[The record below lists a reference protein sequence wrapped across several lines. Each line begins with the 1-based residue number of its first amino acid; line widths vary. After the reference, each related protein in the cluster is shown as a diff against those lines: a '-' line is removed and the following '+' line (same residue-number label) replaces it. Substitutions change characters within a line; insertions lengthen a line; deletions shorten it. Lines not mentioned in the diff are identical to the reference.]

1 MPATEASLIEIRNAS
16 LTLGDASILKQVS
29 ICVDKE
35 EIVALVGESGSG
47 KSITALTLLG
57 LQPLQSKITAEKL
70 TFDQKNILA
79 LSPKEWETIRGK
91 EIGMVFQEPQSS
103 LNPTLRCGKQLLEVL
118 QKHSS
123 LSRKAHLEKINT
135 LLHEVQLQD
144 TDRILKSYPHQL
156 SGGQKQRVMI
166 AMALLC
172 NPKLLI
178 ADEPTTALDV
188 TVQKEI
194 LHLLRRLQQKYKM
207 SVLFISHDLALVKNL
222 ANRVYVMHQG
232 KVVESGL
239 ASTLFKKPKHPYTA
253 GLIAARPDANTRPER
268 LLTLAD
274 FEKKTTRQ
282 PLISALQRATYH
294 TLLYQQPPLLEI
306 KGFEK
311 TYIKKHWGKANKSFR
326 AVDKIDFSLY
336 PGEVLGLVGES
347 GCGKSSL
354 AKSMVFLDP
363 PTQGTLLYKGQTIDP
378 KNQESLVRLR
388 KDIQFIFQDPYSALH
403 PLKTV
408 GAAIEEVLHVHR
420 PTVSKKEH
428 SLQCYQLLDQVGLD
442 TPFYHRY
449 PHELSGGQRQRVVIA
464 RALATDPKILI
475 CDESVAALDI
485 SIQAQVLNLLNDL
498 KDQFKLSYLFIS
510 HDLAVVKYM
519 ADRIMVMEQGR
530 LVEIQEADALY
541 RHPKKAYTKKL
552 IAAIPE

>member
-1 MPATEASLIEIRNAS
+1 
-16 LTLGDASILKQVS
+16 
-29 ICVDKE
+29 
-35 EIVALVGESGSG
+35 
-47 KSITALTLLG
+47 
-57 LQPLQSKITAEKL
+57 
-70 TFDQKNILA
+70 
-79 LSPKEWETIRGK
+79 
-91 EIGMVFQEPQSS
+91 
-103 LNPTLRCGKQLLEVL
+103 
-118 QKHSS
+118 
-123 LSRKAHLEKINT
+123 
-135 LLHEVQLQD
+135 
-144 TDRILKSYPHQL
+144 
-156 SGGQKQRVMI
+156 
-166 AMALLC
+166 
-172 NPKLLI
+172 
-178 ADEPTTALDV
+178 
-188 TVQKEI
+188 
-194 LHLLRRLQQKYKM
+194 
-207 SVLFISHDLALVKNL
+207 
-222 ANRVYVMHQG
+222 
-232 KVVESGL
+232 
-239 ASTLFKKPKHPYTA
+239 
-253 GLIAARPDANTRPER
+253 
-268 LLTLAD
+268 
-274 FEKKTTRQ
+274 
-282 PLISALQRATYH
+282 
-294 TLLYQQPPLLEI
+294 
-306 KGFEK
+306 
-311 TYIKKHWGKANKSFR
+311 
-326 AVDKIDFSLY
+326 
-336 PGEVLGLVGES
+336 
-347 GCGKSSL
+347 
-354 AKSMVFLDP
+354 MVFLDP

-541 RHPKKAYTKKL
+541 RYPKKAYTKKL

>member
-16 LTLGDASILKQVS
+16 LTLGDASILKKVS

-123 LSRKAHLEKINT
+123 LSRKAQLEKINT

-311 TYIKKHWGKANKSFR
+311 TYIKKHWGKANESFR

-354 AKSMVFLDP
+354 AKSMVFSDP

-541 RHPKKAYTKKL
+541 RYPKKAYTKKL

>member
-1 MPATEASLIEIRNAS
+1 MPTTKASLIEIKNAS
-16 LTLGDASILKQVS
+16 LNIGDAFILNEVS
-29 ICVDKE
+29 ISVEKE

-57 LQPLQSKITAEKL
+57 LQPRLSKITAEKL
-70 TFDQKNILA
+70 TFGQKNLLT
-79 LSPKEWETIRGK
+79 LSSKEWESIRGK

-103 LNPTLRCGKQLLEVL
+103 LNPTLLCGIQLIEVL
-118 QKHSS
+118 KKHTSFS
-123 LSRKAHLEKINT
+123 KKVQQEKIIT
-135 LLHEVQLQD
+135 LLHEVQLHD

-194 LHLLRRLQQKYKM
+194 LQLLKRLQQKYKM

-222 ANRVYVMHQG
+222 AKRVYVMHQG

-239 ASTLFKKPKHPYTA
+239 VSSLFSQPKHPYTA
-253 GLIAARPDANTRPER
+253 GLLAARPDVNIRPKR

-274 FEKKTTRQ
+274 FEKRITRQ
-282 PLISALQRATYH
+282 PIISVQERATLH
-294 TLLYQQPPLLEI
+294 KLLYQKPPLLEI

-311 TYIKKHWGKANKSFR
+311 IYIKKHWWKANESFR
-326 AVDKIDFSLY
+326 AVDKIDFSLF

-354 AKSMVFLDP
+354 AKSIVFLNP
-363 PTQGTLLYKGQTIDP
+363 PSQGSLIYQGQIIDP
-378 KNQESLVRLR
+378 KNHEEIKKLR

-403 PLKTV
+403 PLKTI
-408 GAAIEEVLHVHR
+408 GDSIEEIFRVHR
-420 PTVSKKEH
+420 PNLSKKEY
-428 SLQCYQLLDQVGLD
+428 SLQCHHLLDQVGIYSH
-442 TPFYHRY
+442 FYHRY

-519 ADRIMVMEQGR
+519 ADRIMVMEKGN
-530 LVEIQEADALY
+530 LVEIQEADMLY
-541 RHPKKAYTKKL
+541 SNPRNEYTKKL
-552 IAAIPE
+552 ISAIPM

>member
-16 LTLGDASILKQVS
+16 LTLGDASILKKVS

-123 LSRKAHLEKINT
+123 LSRKAQLEKINT

-253 GLIAARPDANTRPER
+253 GLIAARPVANTRPER

-311 TYIKKHWGKANKSFR
+311 TYIKKHWGKANESFR

-541 RHPKKAYTKKL
+541 RYPKKAYTKKL

>member
-16 LTLGDASILKQVS
+16 LTLGDASILKKVS

-123 LSRKAHLEKINT
+123 LSRKAQLEKINT

-311 TYIKKHWGKANKSFR
+311 TYIKKHWGKANESFR

-541 RHPKKAYTKKL
+541 RYPKKAYTKKL

>member
-16 LTLGDASILKQVS
+16 LTLGDASILKKVS

-103 LNPTLRCGKQLLEVL
+103 LNPTLRCRKQLLEVL

-123 LSRKAHLEKINT
+123 LSRKAQLEKINT

-166 AMALLC
+166 AMALMC

-311 TYIKKHWGKANKSFR
+311 TYIKKHWGKANESFR

-408 GAAIEEVLHVHR
+408 GAAIEEVLYVHR

-541 RHPKKAYTKKL
+541 RYPKKAYTKKL

>member
-16 LTLGDASILKQVS
+16 LTLGDASILKKVS

-79 LSPKEWETIRGK
+79 LGPKEWETIRGK

-103 LNPTLRCGKQLLEVL
+103 LNPTLRCGKQLIEVL

-123 LSRKAHLEKINT
+123 LSRKAQLEKINT

-239 ASTLFKKPKHPYTA
+239 TSTLFKKPKHPYTA

-274 FEKKTTRQ
+274 FEKKTIHQ

-311 TYIKKHWGKANKSFR
+311 TYIKKHWGKANESFR

-363 PTQGTLLYKGQTIDP
+363 PTQGTLLYKGQTINP

>member
-16 LTLGDASILKQVS
+16 LTLGDASILKKVS

-123 LSRKAHLEKINT
+123 LSRKAQLEKINT

-311 TYIKKHWGKANKSFR
+311 TYIKKHWGKANESFR

-378 KNQESLVRLR
+378 KNQESLVSLR

-541 RHPKKAYTKKL
+541 RYPKKAYTKKL

>member
-123 LSRKAHLEKINT
+123 LSRKAQLEKINT

-311 TYIKKHWGKANKSFR
+311 TYIKKHWGKANESFR
-326 AVDKIDFSLY
+326 AVDKIDFSLF

>member
-16 LTLGDASILKQVS
+16 LTLGDASILKKVS

-123 LSRKAHLEKINT
+123 LSRKAQLEKINT

-222 ANRVYVMHQG
+222 ANRVYVMYQG

-274 FEKKTTRQ
+274 FEKKNNPSTPNFRS
-282 PLISALQRATYH
+282 P
-294 TLLYQQPPLLEI
+294 
-306 KGFEK
+306 
-311 TYIKKHWGKANKSFR
+311 KS
-326 AVDKIDFSLY
+326 
-336 PGEVLGLVGES
+336 
-347 GCGKSSL
+347 
-354 AKSMVFLDP
+354 
-363 PTQGTLLYKGQTIDP
+363 
-378 KNQESLVRLR
+378 N
-388 KDIQFIFQDPYSALH
+388 
-403 PLKTV
+403 
-408 GAAIEEVLHVHR
+408 
-420 PTVSKKEH
+420 
-428 SLQCYQLLDQVGLD
+428 
-442 TPFYHRY
+442 
-449 PHELSGGQRQRVVIA
+449 
-464 RALATDPKILI
+464 
-475 CDESVAALDI
+475 
-485 SIQAQVLNLLNDL
+485 
-498 KDQFKLSYLFIS
+498 IS
-510 HDLAVVKYM
+510 HPFIPTTSLI
-519 ADRIMVMEQGR
+519 RNQG
-530 LVEIQEADALY
+530 V
-541 RHPKKAYTKKL
+541 
-552 IAAIPE
+552 

>member
-123 LSRKAHLEKINT
+123 LSRKAQLEKINT

-311 TYIKKHWGKANKSFR
+311 TYIKKHWGKANESFR

>member
-16 LTLGDASILKQVS
+16 LTLGDGSILKQVS

-91 EIGMVFQEPQSS
+91 EIGMVFQEPQSC
-103 LNPTLRCGKQLLEVL
+103 LNPTLRCGKQLIEVL

-123 LSRKAHLEKINT
+123 LSRKAQLEKINT

-194 LHLLRRLQQKYKM
+194 LNLLRRLQQKYKM

-253 GLIAARPDANTRPER
+253 GLIAARPDANTRPKR

-274 FEKKTTRQ
+274 FEKKTIHQ

-311 TYIKKHWGKANKSFR
+311 TYIKKHWGKANESFR

-408 GAAIEEVLHVHR
+408 GAAIEEVLYVHR

>member
-16 LTLGDASILKQVS
+16 LTLGDASILKKVS

-123 LSRKAHLEKINT
+123 LSRKAQLEKINT

-239 ASTLFKKPKHPYTA
+239 TSTLFKKPKHPYTA

-311 TYIKKHWGKANKSFR
+311 TYIKKHWGKANESFR

-541 RHPKKAYTKKL
+541 RYPKKAYTKKL